1 MNGMNE
7 RHWFQAIEKKLF
19 EDGLNMSA
27 VVSGEQYAHLLP
39 ECRSVA
45 VFANGGTALWNS
57 FIRDL
62 RSHPE
67 NLKDY
72 VHPFDRFVK
81 RLVSAS
87 DPNPPESRRWIM
99 CAAESDVFLD
109 FRVLG
114 LEAGLGENSLMG
126 MLIHPKYGLW
136 MGLRAA
142 LLTTED
148 LSVFFTRPEKHSI
161 CASCDDKPCILA
173 CPAQAVSEQGWNVEL
188 CARQHRVD
196 VTCHGICHSRKICP
210 VGEEHR
216 HGALQ
221 HHYHNSRETGRK
233 SLSQFLSIDDNLL
246 GIGPGWS
253 DWE

>member
-1 MNGMNE
+1 MGDG
-7 RHWFQAIEKKLF
+7 HWFKTIRKKLS
-19 EDGLNMSA
+19 EDGLNICA
-27 VVSGEQYAHLLP
+27 IVSGEQYDHILP
-39 ECRSVA
+39 GCRSVA
-45 VFANGGTALWNS
+45 VFANGGTVLWDH

-62 RSHPE
+62 KSNPE
-67 NLKDY
+67 HLKAY
-72 VHPFDRFVK
+72 VHPFDQFVQ
-81 RLVSAS
+81 RLVLDS
-87 DPNPPESRRWIM
+87 DPSPPDSRKWVM
-99 CAAESDVFLD
+99 CAAEADVFLD

-114 LEAGLGENSLMG
+114 LEAGLAENSLMG

-148 LSVFFTRPEKHSI
+148 LSEFSETTQKNDI
-161 CASCDDKPCILA
+161 CASCEDKPCILA
-173 CPAQAVSEQGWNVEL
+173 CPAQAVSIQGWDVEL

-196 VTCHGICHSRKICP
+196 VTCHGICHSRRRCP

-216 HGALQ
+216 HGTLQ
-221 HHYHNSRETGRK
+221 HHYHNARETGRRA
-233 SLSQFLSIDDNLL
+233 LAQFLSIDDSLL